1 MSQVPRA
8 SPTNLEQTARSVNV
22 LRDLLQRH
30 LRTPDAMPSVST
42 GLTEAQVQ
50 AMIRRALEQFE
61 IQQDVFPVLQLANA
75 TYGGSQFFYTS
86 HDDGTGAGYVA
97 NRFYIDSEEGA
108 ASFVTIFPAT
118 ISKSG
123 NAALIVLTALITPWL
138 CP

>member
-97 NRFYIDSEEGA
+97 NRFYIDAEEEAHEDTLTG
-108 ASFVTIFPAT
+108 SGSPPVTRIEFQ
-118 ISKSG
+118 
-123 NAALIVLTALITPWL
+123 ALAWPTPV
-138 CP
+138 P